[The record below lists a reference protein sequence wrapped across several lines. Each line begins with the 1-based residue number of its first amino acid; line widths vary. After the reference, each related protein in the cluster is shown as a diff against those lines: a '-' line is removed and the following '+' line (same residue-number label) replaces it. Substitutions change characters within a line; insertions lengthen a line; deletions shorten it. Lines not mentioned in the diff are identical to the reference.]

1 MPSTAAPTG
10 RPAIGKSS
18 DLHFQE
24 VRSCSILTW
33 IDMVWCGLCGFV
45 CSMQCAESMCGWDL
59 HFGASSLRWAGS
71 ESVEVVAPACL
82 PLYCRP
88 CVRLQGQFVELGE
101 IRAAHGIKGEVKVDV
116 ATDSPK
122 QRFGKAGTK

>member
-33 IDMVWCGLCGFV
+33 VDVVWCGLCGFV
-45 CSMQCAESMCGWDL
+45 CSVRSQC
-59 HFGASSLRWAGS
+59 
-71 ESVEVVAPACL
+71 VVGTCTSGP
-82 PLYCRP
+82 
-88 CVRLQGQFVELGE
+88 VR
-101 IRAAHGIKGEVKVDV
+101 
-116 ATDSPK
+116 
-122 QRFGKAGTK
+122 